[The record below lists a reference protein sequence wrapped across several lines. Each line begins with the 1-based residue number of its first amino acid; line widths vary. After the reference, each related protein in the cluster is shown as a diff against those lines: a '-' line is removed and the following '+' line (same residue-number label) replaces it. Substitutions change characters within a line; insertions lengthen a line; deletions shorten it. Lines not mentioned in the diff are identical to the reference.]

1 MDYLGALAKL
11 LKLVDHER
19 VTYPSDGRVR
29 YDLSRMEALLAGLN
43 NPHLALP
50 TVHIAGTKGK
60 GSTAAMCAS
69 VLTQAGYR
77 TGLFTSPH
85 LHTFCERIRLDGQ
98 PVDELVFANL
108 VAKVWPAIESVDLKQ
123 GLGTATMFEAL
134 TAMAFCCFKDSADF
148 QVIEVGLGGRLD
160 TTNLVDPRV
169 CAITSLSLDHTSV
182 LGDTISLIATEKAGI
197 IKPGATV
204 VTAPQV
210 PEAMKVIESRCQD
223 QGGKLIKV
231 GEDLTWS
238 VGCVEKGGQSFEVH
252 GRLGSYDL
260 WTPLLGD
267 YQLENATTAVGVLEA
282 LVETGTPISTTDLT
296 EGFKQVEWPCRME
309 VLQRLPTVVCDGAHN
324 PHSAARL
331 RDSLS
336 KYFDYDRILLVAGIS
351 HDKNLAGIVIELAGL
366 FDSKSPEDQVQVIA
380 TRSRHPKAAPSQAVA
395 EAFRSYN
402 LNVVQ
407 VESVNDA
414 IGMALEDVGSA
425 TLVLAT
431 GSLFVASEV
440 REAVK
445 GITPE
450 LYPELQKDGDPSHR

>member
-77 TGLFTSPH
+77 TGLFTSPTCNF
-85 LHTFCERIRLDGQ
+85 LRTNSTRRTAGRRAGICQPGGEGVAGNRIGRPQ
-98 PVDELVFANL
+98 A
-108 VAKVWPAIESVDLKQ
+108 
-123 GLGTATMFEAL
+123 GLGHRYHVRST
-134 TAMAFCCFKDSADF
+134 DSNGLLLLQRFSRLPGYRGGARWTIGHH
-148 QVIEVGLGGRLD
+148 QPGRSAGVCSYILEPGPHLGLGG
-160 TTNLVDPRV
+160 
-169 CAITSLSLDHTSV
+169 HH
-182 LGDTISLIATEKAGI
+182 ISYCDRKGGHHQTC
-197 IKPGATV
+197 ATV

-282 LVETGTPISTTDLT
+282 LVETGTPISDN
-296 EGFKQVEWPCRME
+296 R
-309 VLQRLPTVVCDGAHN
+309 
-324 PHSAARL
+324 PHR
-331 RDSLS
+331 R
-336 KYFDYDRILLVAGIS
+336 VQAG
-351 HDKNLAGIVIELAGL
+351 
-366 FDSKSPEDQVQVIA
+366 
-380 TRSRHPKAAPSQAVA
+380 R
-395 EAFRSYN
+395 
-402 LNVVQ
+402 
-407 VESVNDA
+407 
-414 IGMALEDVGSA
+414 MALPYGGPA
-425 TLVLAT
+425 TTAYSGLRWGPQPTLGGQVKRLSFKVL
-431 GSLFVASEV
+431 
-440 REAVK
+440 
-445 GITPE
+445 
-450 LYPELQKDGDPSHR
+450 